1 MIIPGP
7 SAISD
12 FRRARLGQ
20 TLRQAGIDV
29 TLLEARFWHFVA
41 LEDTLSESAQNT
53 LTRLLDYGPAPREWP
68 QDISFLVTPR
78 AGTISPWSSKATDI
92 ARSSGLD
99 AVKRIERG
107 TAWLLEGTALPRP
120 DELNQLVPLFDP
132 MTETLVSPTQ
142 AHTMLFATSAPRRL
156 RRIGTA
162 GEALG
167 PALTQANDELGLG
180 LEPAEL
186 EYLTEHY
193 QALGQLPSDVELMMF
208 AQVNS
213 EHCRHKIFNAGWT
226 IDGNAQ
232 NQSLFDM
239 IRHTH
244 AAHPGKVL
252 SAYADNSAVSGGWP
266 ASTLHVDVN
275 GVYGLTTGQHD
286 LLMKVET
293 HNHPTAISPFP
304 GAATGSGGEIR
315 DEAATGR
322 GARAKAGLT
331 GFCVSNLRLPGAER
345 SWEQNF
351 GKPKRIASAL
361 DIMLE
366 APIGAASFNN
376 EFGRPALL
384 GFFRTLEHHLGDT
397 QYGYHK
403 PIMLAGGVG
412 NILPENI
419 EKQQVRSGDAIVV
432 LGGPAMLIGL
442 GGGAA
447 SSQSSGSGDAGADF
461 ASVQRGN
468 AEMQRRAQMVID
480 ACWQAGTDN
489 PVRSLHDVG
498 AGGLSNAVPEIVHAD
513 GCGAD
518 LDIRTVPSADHSMS
532 PLEIWCNESQER
544 YVLAISPQ
552 HLGEFAALCERERC
566 PHAVLGYA
574 ADHGHLRVTD
584 SLLGDMP
591 VDLPM
596 DMLLGKLPRMQRSAS
611 RITKPDDDTSAAAT
625 LVQSLTNLD
634 LNATILKVLD
644 APAVADKSFLITIGD
659 RTVGGLSHRD
669 QMVGPWQVPVAD
681 HAVTLTDHQHFT
693 GEVMSMG
700 ERTPIAMLNAPASG
714 RMAIAEAVTNAAS
727 AYIEDISNIVLSANW
742 MAACGHPGQDTALF
756 DTVKTVGMDI
766 CPALGICIPVGKDSL
781 SMKTVWQSDV
791 GNPASE
797 VVSPVSLIV
806 SAFAPVADVR
816 KCVTPELH
824 TDGAAT
830 RLLYIDLGFG
840 QYRLGGSILSQV
852 EPHIDSKE
860 TPDLDSAPALREV
873 FAHMQQWLHDERV
886 LACHDRS
893 DGGLIATL
901 AEMAFASN
909 CGLKLDF
916 SPLLAHGITAAA
928 ALFAEEPGLVIQVRA
943 PDAMHMLA
951 ALVARAPILDGHVH
965 DLGTTVPGDA
975 IDITLEGLAVVALS
989 RQALRTAWSSLTAQM
1004 ATRRDDPDAAREE
1017 HAARLAQVPLL
1028 TARNPHCEQKAPAIL
1043 NREVRVAVL
1052 REQGVNGHN
1061 EMAAAFLAAGL
1072 TPVDVHM
1079 SDLGSG
1085 RFNLA
1090 DFNVLA
1096 ACGGFSYGDVLG
1108 GGGGWAG
1115 AVRHDPRV
1123 ADEFAQFFHASS
1135 TLTLGVCNGCQMLA
1149 QLSDLIPGANA
1160 WPRFVRNR
1168 SEQFEARLSAVEV
1181 TPSPSVLLAD
1191 LVGAVLPV
1199 PVAHGEGLVHWP
1211 DATQDADALVAMR
1224 FVDGNGA
1231 IASTYPQNPNGSIA
1245 GMTGFTSTDGRATI
1259 MMPHPE
1265 RATRVVQMS
1274 WAPSTWSGAS
1284 PWSQIFES
1292 AARALA

>member
-12 FRRARLGQ
+12 FRRERLGQ
-20 TLRQAGIDV
+20 SLRQAGVDV
-29 TLLEARFWHFVA
+29 TRLEARFWHFVA
-41 LEDTLSESAQNT
+41 LDDTLSDSAEDTLV
-53 LTRLLDYGPAPREWP
+53 RLLDYGPAPREWP
-68 QDISFLVTPR
+68 QDISFLITPR

-92 ARSSGLD
+92 AKSSGL
-99 AVKRIERG
+99 ATVQRIERG
-107 TAWLLEGTALPRP
+107 IAWWVEGTELPCAA
-120 DELNQLVPLFDP
+120 EMNQLVPLFDP
-132 MTETLVSPTQ
+132 MTETLVASEH
-142 AHTMLFATSAPRRL
+142 AEKMIFATSAPRPL
-156 RRIGTA
+156 RRVGTP

-167 PALTQANDELGLG
+167 PALASANDELGLG
-180 LEPAEL
+180 LEPDEL
-186 EYLTEHY
+186 GYLTEHY

-226 IDGNAQ
+226 IDGKAQ

-244 AAHPGKVL
+244 ATNPGKVL
-252 SAYADNSAVSGGWP
+252 SAYADNSAVSAGW
-266 ASTLHVDVN
+266 AATMLHVDA
-275 GVYGLTTGQHD
+275 GGQYRLTHGQHD

-331 GFCVSNLRLPGAER
+331 GFCVSNLRVPGAQR

-384 GFFRTLEHHLGDT
+384 GFFRTLEHHSGDT

-419 EKQQVRSGDAIVV
+419 DKQQVRDGDAILV

-480 ACWQAGTDN
+480 TCWQTGANN
-489 PVRSLHDVG
+489 PIRSLHDVG

-518 LDIRTVPSADHSMS
+518 LDIRAIPSADASMS

-544 YVLAISPQ
+544 YVLAIAPK
-552 HLGEFAALCERERC
+552 HLDQFTALCNRERC

-574 ADHGHLRVTD
+574 ADHGYLRVAD

-591 VDLPM
+591 VNLPM
-596 DMLLGKLPRMQRSAS
+596 DMLLGKLPRMQRTAKHVKK
-611 RITKPDDDTSAAAT
+611 TGDNTPAKTT
-625 LVQSLTNLD
+625 LAQSLSALD
-634 LNATILKVLD
+634 LHATILKVLD

-714 RMAIAEAVTNAAS
+714 RIAITEAITNAAS
-727 AYIEDISNIVLSANW
+727 AYIEDIGNIVLSANW
-742 MAACGHPGQDTALF
+742 MAACGHEDQDAALF
-756 DTVKTVGMDI
+756 DTVETVGMDI

-781 SMKTVWQSDV
+781 SMKTVWQGSGD
-791 GNPASE
+791 ASANA
-797 VVSPVSLIV
+797 VISPVSLIV

-816 KCVTPELH
+816 KCVTPALR
-824 TDGAAT
+824 TDGEAT
-830 RLLYIDLGFG
+830 SLLYIDLGLG
-840 QYRLGGSILSQV
+840 EYRLGGSILTQV
-852 EPHIDSKE
+852 EPNLDTHD
-860 TPDLDSAPALREV
+860 TPDLDSTSALRDL
-873 FAHMQQWLHDERV
+873 FAQMQQWLRDERV
-886 LACHDRS
+886 LACHDRA

-901 AEMAFASN
+901 AEMAFASG
-909 CGLKLDF
+909 CGLDIDV
-916 SPLLAHGITAAA
+916 STLLTNSVTAAA

-943 PDAMHMLA
+943 VDANEMRT
-951 ALVARAPILDGHVH
+951 ALVASAPALDGHVH
-965 DLGTTVPGDA
+965 NIGTIAKGDA
-975 IDITLEGLAVVALS
+975 INIDLDGSSALALS
-989 RQALRTAWSSLTAQM
+989 RRTLRAAWSSLTAQM
-1004 ATRRDDPDAAREE
+1004 TTRRDDPEAAREE
-1017 HAARLAQVPLL
+1017 QAARLTDEPLL
-1028 TARNPHCEQKAPAIL
+1028 TARVADMEQPAPAIIT
-1043 NREVRVAVL
+1043 REVRVAVL

-1061 EMAAAFLAAGL
+1061 EMAAAFLTAGL

-1079 SDLGSG
+1079 SDLSSG

-1090 DFNVLA
+1090 DFNLLA

-1115 AVRHDPRV
+1115 AVRHDARV
-1123 ADEFAQFFHASS
+1123 ADQFAQFFQAPN

-1149 QLSDLIPGANA
+1149 QLSDLIPGASA

-1181 TPSPSVLLAD
+1181 TPSPSVLLTD
-1191 LVGAVLPV
+1191 LVGAIVPV
-1199 PVAHGEGLVHWP
+1199 PVAHGEGKVQWP
-1211 DATQDADALVAMR
+1211 SDRQDRSALVAMR

-1231 IASTYPQNPNGSIA
+1231 VAATYPQNPNGSID
-1245 GMTGFTSTDGRATI
+1245 GITGFTTSDGRATI

-1265 RATRVVQMS
+1265 RATRAVQMS
-1274 WAPSTWSGAS
+1274 WAPAEWHGAS
-1284 PWSQIFES
+1284 PWSRIFES